1 MTRRYSERI
10 AVQCRVIFT
19 MGSMVGEG
27 QVLDLTNPGCLIEST
42 ADVKKGQSLHL
53 KIFLRGLPTPLT
65 IALAVVR
72 WAHGSRFGV
81 EFIKM
86 TEQEAAQLT
95 YFVSQFLET
104 FGPVNKD
111 RRGTQDRRQYSA
123 QGRTVSCLLTGGRR

>member
-1 MTRRYSERI
+1 MTRRY
-10 AVQCRVIFT
+10 T

-42 ADVKKGQSLHL
+42 AEVKKGESLHL
-53 KIFLRGLPTPLT
+53 KIFLRGLKTPLT
-65 IALAVVR
+65 IALGVVR
-72 WAHGSRFGV
+72 WANGSRFGV

-86 TEQEAAQLT
+86 TEDEAAQLT

-111 RRGTQDRRQYSA
+111 RRGGQDGRQYSA
-123 QGRTVSCLLTGGRR
+123 QWRTVNCHE